1 MVDTESRPSISP
13 YECTHQLID
22 DIETAN
28 GEMITSLA
36 HVTYIRL
43 ALLLCPGVKTI
54 IPAENMIHYTVEP
67 FAAFQINVA
76 ATGNRD
82 AYEMLTE
89 ICRANTFSGVPIPKE
104 MRAACSLIISGQY
117 RKPSGRG
124 PKPRSD
130 FGLFFISYLL
140 GRYISDAYGLPK
152 TRGDGME
159 EISSA
164 DIVSRVLTERGLDAS
179 STKIRDY
186 LTHGKHK
193 FSREK
198 SDWIREMMY
207 EPYLEDFG
215 LISRKR
221 IFGIS
226 PFGTFMPMFGHSD
239 YSHQ

>member
-1 MVDTESRPSISP
+1 
-13 YECTHQLID
+13 
-22 DIETAN
+22 
-28 GEMITSLA
+28 
-36 HVTYIRL
+36 
-43 ALLLCPGVKTI
+43 
-54 IPAENMIHYTVEP
+54 MIHYTVQP

-89 ICRANTFSGVPIPKE
+89 ICRAKDSSGVPIPKE

-164 DIVSRVLTERGLDAS
+164 ILLAVFLLNADLMS

-207 EPYLEDFG
+207 TGALLGGFRINFPKENIRNITVWNFHADVRAFG
-215 LISRKR
+215 LFTPIGRMTAKR
-221 IFGIS
+221 IGL
-226 PFGTFMPMFGHSD
+226 
-239 YSHQ
+239 